1 MFCFL
6 VKPTRSLGPSLPGVR
21 RRASRAQPGEEG
33 LPGESPFGAR
43 VCVPM
48 SVTRGDGDST
58 GGVGGAVL

>member
-1 MFCFL
+1 M
-6 VKPTRSLGPSLPGVR
+6 KPTRNLGPSLSGVCR
-21 RRASRAQPGEEG
+21 NASGAQLGEEG

-43 VCVPM
+43 VYVPM